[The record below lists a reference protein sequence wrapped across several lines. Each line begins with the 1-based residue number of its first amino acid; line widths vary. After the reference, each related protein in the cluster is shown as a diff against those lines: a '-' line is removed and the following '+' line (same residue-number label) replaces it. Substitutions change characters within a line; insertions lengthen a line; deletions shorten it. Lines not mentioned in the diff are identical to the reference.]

1 MQSIPPV
8 LLSALPTVVFPLQHF
23 NSWYHKK
30 LCSENSTPSRDLLRP
45 FAPKEKAENGR
56 GGDHPQ
62 NINTMTTQ

>member
-8 LLSALPTVVFPLQHF
+8 LLSALPAVVFALQHF

-30 LCSENSTPSRDLLRP
+30 LCSENSTPWRDLLRP

-56 GGDHPQ
+56 GGDHPR
-62 NINTMTTQ
+62 TLTL